1 MKGIMKGEIIKLA
14 KEKGFKSGSD
24 EGFQT
29 GDGFFPLPDNGW
41 TDTEYYL
48 YLCEVQK
55 WLIDDH
61 EIYVVSLP
69 SFAYWTFKIIDVQ
82 CNPEKEIERPPYKDV
97 SAFDYDSRDQSLEA
111 GILEALKNI

>member
-1 MKGIMKGEIIKLA
+1 MKGIMKDEIIKLA
-14 KEKGFKSGSD
+14 NEKGFESKRLEAFLTVCIARKDRDSD
-24 EGFQT
+24 HF
-29 GDGFFPLPDNGW
+29 
-41 TDTEYYL
+41 YYL

-111 GILEALKNI
+111 GILEAFKLI